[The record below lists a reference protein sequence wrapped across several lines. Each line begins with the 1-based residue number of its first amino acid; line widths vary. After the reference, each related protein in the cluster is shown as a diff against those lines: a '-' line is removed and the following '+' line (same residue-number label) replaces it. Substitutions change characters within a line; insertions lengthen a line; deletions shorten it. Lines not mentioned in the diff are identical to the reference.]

1 MEPNYIY
8 LEKDGA
14 KLYLFGKRWSQII
27 FIWKKMEPN
36 YKTVNTIFAPLF
48 LKVDYNIYMS
58 RSFNSKPGKSAFAS
72 NKESTNSG
80 INTNNKILSAFYCS
94 NKCPR
99 NISKVKNQSEYLL
112 LQKAKTLNSCSLAYS
127 SKDLN
132 VNLISKIDLSNECVL
147 KNNCTNIC
155 NEGIRFCMPIYL
167 AYNIYPDNNNY
178 CILNNNS
185 EKRVY
190 YPPPP
195 IN

>member
-1 MEPNYIY
+1 
-8 LEKDGA
+8 
-14 KLYLFGKRWSQII
+14 
-27 FIWKKMEPN
+27 
-36 YKTVNTIFAPLF
+36 
-48 LKVDYNIYMS
+48 MS

-72 NKESTNSG
+72 NKESNDSG

-112 LQKAKTLNSCSLAYS
+112 LQKARTLNSCSLAYS

-167 AYNIYPDNNNY
+167 AYNIYPYNNNY

-190 YPPPP
+190 YPPPLPPP